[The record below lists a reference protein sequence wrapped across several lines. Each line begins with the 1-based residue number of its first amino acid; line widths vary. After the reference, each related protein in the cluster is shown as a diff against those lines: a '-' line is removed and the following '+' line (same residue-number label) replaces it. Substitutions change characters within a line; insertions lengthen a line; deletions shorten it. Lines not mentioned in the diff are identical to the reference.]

1 MVKLERPTDRCQ
13 SRKTWAFLFSQDY
26 ILKKEKTLT
35 SLDNYSTL
43 LLSTGITFQDKG
55 KYSTQY
61 NYSILQLEYFF
72 LTNFTAPRVYT
83 HISWLPEKPAKVR
96 SAQGRDKV
104 QTCYS
109 HQRNN
114 DTRILEEKFQEFGGR
129 LQ

>member
-13 SRKTWAFLFSQDY
+13 SRKTWDFLRHFFFSQDY

-55 KYSTQY
+55 KYLTQY

-72 LTNFTAPRVYT
+72 LTSFTMTRTCT
-83 HISWLPEKPAKVR
+83 HTVWISC
-96 SAQGRDKV
+96 S
-104 QTCYS
+104 
-109 HQRNN
+109 
-114 DTRILEEKFQEFGGR
+114 F
-129 LQ
+129 